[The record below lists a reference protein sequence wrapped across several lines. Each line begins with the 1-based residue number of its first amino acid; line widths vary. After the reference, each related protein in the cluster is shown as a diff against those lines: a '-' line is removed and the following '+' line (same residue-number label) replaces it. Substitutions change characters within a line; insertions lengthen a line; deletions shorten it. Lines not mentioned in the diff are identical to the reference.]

1 MDNQAIFPD
10 TASAVLVKFY
20 MDDYL
25 DSFEDPNIAFK
36 QSQELIILLV
46 LCGFMLTKFQIDF
59 IKINYELNPSESATH
74 QGSKNFV
81 KCEDKSSHVIGL
93 KWGHI
98 DDTLVVSRGVS
109 HEHKSSIT

>member
-1 MDNQAIFPD
+1 
-10 TASAVLVKFY
+10 
-20 MDDYL
+20 
-25 DSFEDPNIAFK
+25 
-36 QSQELIILLV
+36 
-46 LCGFMLTKFQIDF
+46 MLTKFQIDF
-59 IKINYELNPSESATH
+59 IKINYELNPSESAPH

-81 KCEDKSSHVIGL
+81 KCGDKSSHVIGL